1 MLDFAHQAKSNLSV
15 FLQRGQAALE
25 AFERGQ
31 IDEASEWLRKRNAA
45 FHNFRFFDSQ
55 IPSGDLDQLAADPE
69 VLQLLSAIRRT
80 DQLLAPRLR
89 EAHDQT
95 KAMAH
100 KLQVAQQK
108 IARFRSAPLE
118 TQKFEKSA

>member
-1 MLDFAHQAKSNLSV
+1 MLDFARQAKSNLSV

-31 IDEASEWLRKRNAA
+31 IDEASVWLKKRNAA

-55 IPSGDLDQLAADPE
+55 IPTGDVDPLAADPE
-69 VLQLLSAIRRT
+69 VVQLLSAIVRT

-108 IARFRSAPLE
+108 IAHFRSAPPE
-118 TQKFEKSA
+118 TKKFEKSA